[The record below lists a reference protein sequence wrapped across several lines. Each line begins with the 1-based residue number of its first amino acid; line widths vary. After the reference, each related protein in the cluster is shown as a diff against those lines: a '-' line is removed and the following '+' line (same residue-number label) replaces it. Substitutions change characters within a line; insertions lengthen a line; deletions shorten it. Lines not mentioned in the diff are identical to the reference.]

1 MEDKLLYI
9 QKFKDL
15 YQLKTG
21 LVISDELATE
31 YFEKLIL
38 LVEKIYKPI
47 TK

>member
-9 QKFKDL
+9 KKFKEM

-21 LVISDELATE
+21 LVISDELANE

-47 TK
+47 IK